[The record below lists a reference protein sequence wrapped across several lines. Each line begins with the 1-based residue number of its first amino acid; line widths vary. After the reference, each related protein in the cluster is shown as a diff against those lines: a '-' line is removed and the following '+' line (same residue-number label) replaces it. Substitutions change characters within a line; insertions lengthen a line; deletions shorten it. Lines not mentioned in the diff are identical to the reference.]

1 MPKGKGKGRGIKRAA
16 AVAATACIANHT
28 ALDARISS
36 LPQYFLRHWPP
47 RSVSFEASQRTYQ
60 ESLVGWG
67 RTRFQIVG
75 GQLYYP
81 NLKYYTFGCVLRRT
95 PILAWALLE
104 TLKRHPS
111 LPDVDIPV
119 NCRDKPGSSRR
130 GKGFKPPPL
139 AFSYTTGREFSD
151 VPLPDYTFW
160 GLPYADLP
168 PWPEWLHFAA
178 SPENAWERKL
188 DKMVWVGSPT
198 NPLRQAFQRCA
209 PQFFGERLIHRM
221 PQKDP
226 MHELAWRCKPT
237 VDGKPCGVKPP
248 DWTPLQEQCK
258 YKYILHLPGISDWLE
273 HFKHQLACGSVNI
286 FLGPRPPKQWAMRRQ
301 RLQQLSPPST
311 FEHFDFGGPL
321 LTESEHFVH
330 VPIGGANGGG
340 GGGGVCRQLQSVLQ
354 RLEAEPDRAKCIAA
368 EGQRLSRSLNME
380 VVYDYMAG
388 ILREA
393 SLRQQEDV
401 AKRVI
406 QAESSRK
413 VTRQNYFSFVPPAK
427 RPWMQHIFVP
437 WHKQLFNETP
447 LVPPHGPETASGLF
461 H

>member
-1 MPKGKGKGRGIKRAA
+1 MR
-16 AVAATACIANHT
+16 NHT
-28 ALDARISS
+28 ALGARIES
-36 LPQYFLRHWPP
+36 LPAYYLRHWPP
-47 RSVSFEASQRTYQ
+47 RSVSFDMAQKTY
-60 ESLVGWG
+60 EDSLVGWG

-104 TLKRHPS
+104 LLQRHPS
-111 LPDVDIPV
+111 LPDVDLPV
-119 NCRDKPGSSRR
+119 NCRDKPGSVRRR
-130 GKGFKPPPL
+130 GWSKAPPL

-151 VPLPDYTFW
+151 IPLPDYTYW

-168 PWPEWLHFAA
+168 PWPRWLEFAE
-178 SPENAWERKL
+178 SPENAWDRKL

-209 PQFFGERLIHRM
+209 KNHFGDRLVHRM

-237 VDGKPCGVKPP
+237 ADGVPCSVKPP

-286 FLGPRPPKQWAMRRQ
+286 FIGQRPPKQWAVKRG
-301 RLQQLSPPST
+301 LTEIAPPAT
-311 FEHFDFGGPL
+311 FEHFDFSGPL
-321 LTESEHFVH
+321 LTPGEHFIH
-330 VPIGGANGGG
+330 VPVGGG
-340 GGGGVCRQLQSVLQ
+340 VSGGGVCRQLQAALTQ
-354 RLEAEPDRAKCIAA
+354 LEAMPERAQCVAA
-368 EGQRLSRSLNME
+368 EGQRLSRELSME
-380 VVYDYMAG
+380 RVYDYMAG
-388 ILREA
+388 LLREA

-401 AKRVI
+401 ARRVVA
-406 QAESSRK
+406 AEHSHK
-413 VTRQNYFSFVPPAK
+413 VTRHNYFSFIPPAK
-427 RPWMQHIFVP
+427 RPWMEHIFVP
-437 WHKQLFNETP
+437 WYRDRFNETP
-447 LVPPHGPETASGLF
+447 MLPPHGAETASGLF

>member
-1 MPKGKGKGRGIKRAA
+1 MNVVPRVQTSSFGRARAEPRRA
-16 AVAATACIANHT
+16 RPARQQQCRKEKAKDE
-28 ALDARISS
+28 ALNAPLRSPPRHALLTTPRSTRAFPHCRNISS
-36 LPQYFLRHWPP
+36 ATGRRAPS
-47 RSVSFEASQRTYQ
+47 RSRRRSA
-60 ESLVGWG
+60 
-67 RTRFQIVG
+67 RTRRASSAGAARASKSSAGSSTIRIQILH
-75 GQLYYP
+75 LY
-81 NLKYYTFGCVLRRT
+81 CARRP

-301 RLQQLSPPST
+301 RLSSSL
-311 FEHFDFGGPL
+311 
-321 LTESEHFVH
+321 
-330 VPIGGANGGG
+330 
-340 GGGGVCRQLQSVLQ
+340 RRQ
-354 RLEAEPDRAKCIAA
+354 RL
-368 EGQRLSRSLNME
+368 
-380 VVYDYMAG
+380 
-388 ILREA
+388 
-393 SLRQQEDV
+393 
-401 AKRVI
+401 
-406 QAESSRK
+406 
-413 VTRQNYFSFVPPAK
+413 TF
-427 RPWMQHIFVP
+427 
-437 WHKQLFNETP
+437 
-447 LVPPHGPETASGLF
+447 
-461 H
+461 